1 MSTTTNPFLTPEVLN
16 KVDVNI
22 NSSTSKQ
29 MYSFPKGNRFKELRK
44 TSETLFY
51 NLPSTKSHRFAAFG
65 FGGRSDF
72 TSGLL
77 KNKAQVYYEIP
88 SDFNTRLRN
97 GHSPQYSFG
106 KGREDCKRPTNN
118 IDKNDPGPGAY
129 NVRKPLGS
137 DALKFSLFG
146 RGWDKIDNFRLTRNL
161 PGPGHYNEKL
171 AINGNGKYPTS
182 TFGNTHQLGFART
195 ERFKVKYNK
204 YPGPGTY
211 ENDTIFNKT
220 GYHCDS
226 KWGSNMAKTM
236 HERPPQFYAGFKMST
251 EPGPGSYDFFSD
263 FEGFQRA
270 GKVSYGKRGRKNHS
284 RSVTDGNVRESKSQ
298 RGERS
303 KRGMSGIEE
312 RNDEEKKDNESKN
325 EYDDVEVVNE
335 RDKKDDVGNENNEN
349 IEQQND
355 NNENIE
361 KQNENGENIEEH
373 NENNENIEQQN
384 ENGENNDQQ
393 NENNE
398 NNENIEE
405 QNEINENIEQQNE
418 NNNDNVDL
426 LNNNNNE
433 NDNVDVQNDNNND
446 NVDVENDN
454 NNDVEV
460 ADREVEEE
468 IA

>member
-1 MSTTTNPFLTPEVLN
+1 MTTTTNPFITPEVLN

-161 PGPGHYNEKL
+161 PGPGHYNQKL
-171 AINGNGKYPTS
+171 AINGSGYYPTS
-182 TFGNTHQLGFART
+182 TFGNTHQLGFSKS

-211 ENDTIFNKT
+211 ENDTIFNNT

-226 KWGSNMAKTM
+226 KWGSNIAKTM
-236 HERPPQFYAGFKMST
+236 HDRPPQFYAAYKMST

-270 GKVSYGKRGRKNHS
+270 GKLSIGKRGKRKKHS
-284 RSVTDGNVRESKSQ
+284 RSVTESNVRESKSQ
-298 RGERS
+298 KGEKQ
-303 KRGMSGIEE
+303 KREMSGIKEQ
-312 RNDEEKKDNESKN
+312 NDENKKDDDANDNKN
-325 EYDDVEVVNE
+325 ENENDNDNKNDNENENKVEVVNLE
-335 RDKKDDVGNENNEN
+335 KENENNEN
-349 IEQQND
+349 V
-355 NNENIE
+355 
-361 KQNENGENIEEH
+361 EH
-373 NENNENIEQQN
+373 
-384 ENGENNDQQ
+384 Q

-398 NNENIEE
+398 NNEN
-405 QNEINENIEQQNE
+405 
-418 NNNDNVDL
+418 NNNDGI
-426 LNNNNNE
+426 E
-433 NDNVDVQNDNNND
+433 A
-446 NVDVENDN
+446 
-454 NNDVEV
+454 
-460 ADREVEEE
+460 ADEEE
-468 IA
+468 VKEEIN

>member
-1 MSTTTNPFLTPEVLN
+1 MTTTTNPFITPEVLN

-161 PGPGHYNEKL
+161 PGPGHYNQKL
-171 AINGNGKYPTS
+171 AINGSGYYPTS
-182 TFGNTHQLGFART
+182 TFGNTHQLGFSKS

-211 ENDTIFNKT
+211 ENDTIFNNT

-226 KWGSNMAKTM
+226 KWGSNIAKTM
-236 HERPPQFYAGFKMST
+236 HDRPPQFYAAYKMST

-270 GKVSYGKRGRKNHS
+270 GKLSFGKRGKRKKHS
-284 RSVTDGNVRESKSQ
+284 RSVTEGNVRESKSQ
-298 RGERS
+298 KGQKQ
-303 KRGMSGIEE
+303 KREMSGIKEQ
-312 RNDEEKKDNESKN
+312 NDENKKDDDVNDNKN
-325 EYDDVEVVNE
+325 ENDNENDNKIEVVNLE
-335 RDKKDDVGNENNEN
+335 KVNENNEN
-349 IEQQND
+349 DEH
-355 NNENIE
+355 
-361 KQNENGENIEEH
+361 QNENK
-373 NENNENIEQQN
+373 
-384 ENGENNDQQ
+384 
-393 NENNE
+393 NNE
-398 NNENIEE
+398 NNNNDGIEAAE
-405 QNEINENIEQQNE
+405 DEEVKEEIN
-418 NNNDNVDL
+418 
-426 LNNNNNE
+426 
-433 NDNVDVQNDNNND
+433 
-446 NVDVENDN
+446 
-454 NNDVEV
+454 
-460 ADREVEEE
+460 
-468 IA
+468 

>member
-1 MSTTTNPFLTPEVLN
+1 MTTTTNPFITPEVLN

-97 GHSPQYSFG
+97 GHSPQYTFG

-161 PGPGHYNEKL
+161 PGPGQYNEKL

-182 TFGNTHQLGFART
+182 TFGNTHQLGFSRS

-211 ENDTIFNKT
+211 ENDTIFNNT

-236 HERPPQFYAGFKMST
+236 HERPPQFYAAYKMST

-270 GKVSYGKRGRKNHS
+270 GKLSFGKRGKRKKHS
-284 RSVTDGNVRESKSQ
+284 RSVTEGNVRESKSQ
-298 RGERS
+298 KGQKQ
-303 KRGMSGIEE
+303 KREMSGIKEQ
-312 RNDEEKKDNESKN
+312 NDENKKDDDVNDNKN
-325 EYDDVEVVNE
+325 ENDNENDNKIEVVNLE
-335 RDKKDDVGNENNEN
+335 KENENNEN
-349 IEQQND
+349 VEH
-355 NNENIE
+355 
-361 KQNENGENIEEH
+361 QNEN
-373 NENNENIEQQN
+373 
-384 ENGENNDQQ
+384 D
-393 NENNE
+393 ENNE
-398 NNENIEE
+398 NNNNDGIEAADE
-405 QNEINENIEQQNE
+405 EEVKEEIN
-418 NNNDNVDL
+418 
-426 LNNNNNE
+426 
-433 NDNVDVQNDNNND
+433 
-446 NVDVENDN
+446 
-454 NNDVEV
+454 
-460 ADREVEEE
+460 
-468 IA
+468 

>member
-1 MSTTTNPFLTPEVLN
+1 MTTTTNPFITPEVLN

-161 PGPGHYNEKL
+161 PGPGHYNQKL
-171 AINGNGKYPTS
+171 AINGSGYYPTS
-182 TFGNTHQLGFART
+182 TFGNTHQLGFSKS

-211 ENDTIFNKT
+211 ENDTIFNNT

-226 KWGSNMAKTM
+226 KWGSNIAKTM
-236 HERPPQFYAGFKMST
+236 HDRPPQFYAAYKMST

-270 GKVSYGKRGRKNHS
+270 GKLSFGKRGKRKKHS
-284 RSVTDGNVRESKSQ
+284 RSVTEGNVRESKSQ
-298 RGERS
+298 KGQKQ
-303 KRGMSGIEE
+303 KREMSGIKEQ
-312 RNDEEKKDNESKN
+312 NDENKKDDDANDNKN
-325 EYDDVEVVNE
+325 ENENDNDNKNDNENENKVEVVNLE
-335 RDKKDDVGNENNEN
+335 KVNENNEN
-349 IEQQND
+349 DEH
-355 NNENIE
+355 
-361 KQNENGENIEEH
+361 QNENK
-373 NENNENIEQQN
+373 
-384 ENGENNDQQ
+384 
-393 NENNE
+393 NNE
-398 NNENIEE
+398 NNNNDGIEAAE
-405 QNEINENIEQQNE
+405 DEEVKEEIN
-418 NNNDNVDL
+418 
-426 LNNNNNE
+426 
-433 NDNVDVQNDNNND
+433 
-446 NVDVENDN
+446 
-454 NNDVEV
+454 
-460 ADREVEEE
+460 
-468 IA
+468 

>member
-1 MSTTTNPFLTPEVLN
+1 MTTTTNPFITPEVLN

-161 PGPGHYNEKL
+161 PGPGHYNQKL
-171 AINGNGKYPTS
+171 AINGSGNYPTS
-182 TFGNTHQLGFART
+182 TFGNTHQLGFSRS

-211 ENDTIFNKT
+211 ENDTIFNNT

-226 KWGSNMAKTM
+226 KWGSNIAKTM
-236 HERPPQFYAGFKMST
+236 HDRPPQFYAAYKMST

-270 GKVSYGKRGRKNHS
+270 GKLSFGKRGKRKKHS
-284 RSVTDGNVRESKSQ
+284 RSVTEGNVRESKSQ
-298 RGERS
+298 KGQKQ
-303 KRGMSGIEE
+303 KREMSGIKEQ
-312 RNDEEKKDNESKN
+312 NDENKKDDDVNDNKN
-325 EYDDVEVVNE
+325 ENDNENDNKIEVVNLE
-335 RDKKDDVGNENNEN
+335 KVNENNEN
-349 IEQQND
+349 DEH
-355 NNENIE
+355 
-361 KQNENGENIEEH
+361 QNENK
-373 NENNENIEQQN
+373 
-384 ENGENNDQQ
+384 
-393 NENNE
+393 NNE
-398 NNENIEE
+398 NNNNDGIEAAE
-405 QNEINENIEQQNE
+405 DEEDKEEIN
-418 NNNDNVDL
+418 
-426 LNNNNNE
+426 
-433 NDNVDVQNDNNND
+433 
-446 NVDVENDN
+446 
-454 NNDVEV
+454 
-460 ADREVEEE
+460 
-468 IA
+468 

>member
-1 MSTTTNPFLTPEVLN
+1 MTTTTNPFITPEVLN

-182 TFGNTHQLGFART
+182 TFGNTHQLGFSRT
-195 ERFKVKYNK
+195 ERFKVKFNK

-211 ENDTIFNKT
+211 ENDTIFNNT
-220 GYHCDS
+220 GYNIDS
-226 KWGSNMAKTM
+226 IW
-236 HERPPQFYAGFKMST
+236 
-251 EPGPGSYDFFSD
+251 
-263 FEGFQRA
+263 
-270 GKVSYGKRGRKNHS
+270 
-284 RSVTDGNVRESKSQ
+284 
-298 RGERS
+298 
-303 KRGMSGIEE
+303 
-312 RNDEEKKDNESKN
+312 
-325 EYDDVEVVNE
+325 
-335 RDKKDDVGNENNEN
+335 
-349 IEQQND
+349 
-355 NNENIE
+355 
-361 KQNENGENIEEH
+361 
-373 NENNENIEQQN
+373 
-384 ENGENNDQQ
+384 
-393 NENNE
+393 
-398 NNENIEE
+398 
-405 QNEINENIEQQNE
+405 
-418 NNNDNVDL
+418 
-426 LNNNNNE
+426 
-433 NDNVDVQNDNNND
+433 
-446 NVDVENDN
+446 
-454 NNDVEV
+454 
-460 ADREVEEE
+460 
-468 IA
+468 

>member
-1 MSTTTNPFLTPEVLN
+1 MTTTTNPFITPEVLN

-161 PGPGHYNEKL
+161 PGPGHYNQKL
-171 AINGNGKYPTS
+171 AINGSGYYPTS
-182 TFGNTHQLGFART
+182 TFGNTHQLGFSKS

-211 ENDTIFNKT
+211 ENDTIFNNT
-220 GYHCDS
+220 GYHIDS

-236 HERPPQFYAGFKMST
+236 HERPPQFYAAYKMST

-270 GKVSYGKRGRKNHS
+270 TKTSYGKRGKRKKHN
-284 RSVTDGNVRESKSQ
+284 RSVTNDDRESKSKN
-298 RGERS
+298 GDI
-303 KRGMSGIEE
+303 KKKMSIVNEDKKE
-312 RNDEEKKDNESKN
+312 DEDKKKVEDKKEDENNKKDEDIKKDEDKKEDDDQIDKVNDNKNENEEKENN
-325 EYDDVEVVNE
+325 VNDDG
-335 RDKKDDVGNENNEN
+335 GNEN
-349 IEQQND
+349 IND
-355 NNENIE
+355 E
-361 KQNENGENIEEH
+361 KVDLIEE
-373 NENNENIEQQN
+373 NEKVKE
-384 ENGENNDQQ
+384 
-393 NENNE
+393 
-398 NNENIEE
+398 
-405 QNEINENIEQQNE
+405 EIN
-418 NNNDNVDL
+418 
-426 LNNNNNE
+426 
-433 NDNVDVQNDNNND
+433 
-446 NVDVENDN
+446 
-454 NNDVEV
+454 
-460 ADREVEEE
+460 
-468 IA
+468 

>member
-1 MSTTTNPFLTPEVLN
+1 MATTTNPFLTPEVLN

-211 ENDTIFNKT
+211 ENDTIFNQT

-270 GKVSYGKRGRKNHS
+270 GKVSYGKRGKRKNHS
-284 RSVTDGNVRESKSQ
+284 RSVTEGNVRESKSQ
-298 RGERS
+298 RGERP
-303 KRGMSGIEE
+303 KREMSGIKEQ
-312 RNDEEKKDNESKN
+312 NDEEKKDNESKN
-325 EYDDVEVVNE
+325 EHDGIEAVNE
-335 RDKKDDVGNENNEN
+335 SDKKEDVVNENNEN
-349 IEQQND
+349 IEK
-355 NNENIE
+355 E
-361 KQNENGENIEEH
+361 
-373 NENNENIEQQN
+373 NENNENIEK
-384 ENGENNDQQ
+384 E

-398 NNENIEE
+398 NNENIEKE
-405 QNEINENIEQQNE
+405 NENNEQQIENNEQQIENNEQQNENNEQQIENNEQQNE
-418 NNNDNVDL
+418 NNNDNVEL
-426 LNNNNNE
+426 QNNNE
-433 NDNVDVQNDNNND
+433 NDNVDLQNENNNDNVDLQNDNNND
-446 NVDVENDN
+446 VDVVDK
-454 NNDVEV
+454 
-460 ADREVEEE
+460 EVEEE